1 VRIAL
6 TLDGDASHSET
17 NDYVAALMA
26 AGFRR
31 EEIVVLPPGSPVD
44 GGFDGVVIGG
54 GGDVAPARYGQAPR
68 PDANLEVDAER
79 DRTDFELFELARRGE
94 TPTLGICRG
103 LQVINVALGGTLV
116 QDLATERPGALGH
129 ETDET
134 RRRDKTRPDH
144 AVRVE
149 PGTKLSGIAAAAELP
164 VNSRHHQAI
173 AELAPGLAVSAVAPD
188 GVIEAVEGRGTP
200 WLVAVQWHPENLA
213 AGDPASRRI
222 FEEFARVVRARAVAT
237 AR

>member
-6 TLDGDASHSET
+6 TIDGDASQSGK
-17 NDYVAALMA
+17 NDYIAALTA

-31 EEIVVLPPGSPVD
+31 DEIVVLPPGSSVD
-44 GGFDGVVIGG
+44 GDFDGVVIGG
-54 GGDVAPARYGQAPR
+54 GGDVAPARYGQEPR

-79 DRTDFELFELARRGE
+79 DRTDFELFERARRGE

-116 QDLATERPGALGH
+116 QDLAAERPGAIAH

-134 RRRDKTRPDH
+134 KRREKTQRDH

-149 PGTKLSGIAAAAELP
+149 PGTKLSGIAAAAEIP

-173 AELAPGLAVSAVAPD
+173 AELAPALAVSAVAPD

-222 FEEFARVVRARAVAT
+222 FEEFARVVRARVVAAT
-237 AR
+237 R